1 MDRGADG
8 RASLLTKLGLAVLTC
23 NSVVAAYRSWGDPG
37 SLAFVAVALAYAALL
52 LLLHFLRKFERA
64 RPGDDDRGKAKAAVW
79 ALTTL
84 LTAMFASPVA
94 PLMPPIVGVAVWVV
108 ALATAGGGF
117 WALFIGP

>member
-52 LLLHFLRKFERA
+52 LLLRCCSVF
-64 RPGDDDRGKAKAAVW
+64 
-79 ALTTL
+79 
-84 LTAMFASPVA
+84 
-94 PLMPPIVGVAVWVV
+94 
-108 ALATAGGGF
+108 
-117 WALFIGP
+117 

>member
-52 LLLHFLRKFERA
+52 LLLHFLRRFERA
-64 RPGDDDRGKAKAAVW
+64 AAPADRGRAKAVVW
-79 ALTTL
+79 VLSTL
-84 LTAMFASPVA
+84 LTAMLAARVA
-94 PLMPPIVGVAVWVV
+94 LLMPLPVSVAVWAV
-108 ALATAGGGF
+108 AAGGGF
-117 WALFIGP
+117 WALFISH